1 MTDMMI
7 KESPIIW
14 EGRGMKVTER
24 RMDRLSV
31 YDGKNLLM
39 QTIQIFKRGCAV
51 IAIYVIL

>member
-39 QTIQIFKRGCAV
+39 RTIKIFKRGCAV
-51 IAIYVIL
+51 IANYVIL